1 MGAPLEEVK
10 KSAPEAN
17 LTFVTRIEKNENGAD
32 FAVAAVNRNG
42 IETIR
47 TKTLVLATGCRERTA
62 RQVSIHGTR
71 PAGVYT
77 AGAAQHFTNLLGQLP
92 TRRCV
97 IPGTGEIIEYDGLIL
112 SVGLIPENELAQ
124 SLGVTLDPRT
134 KGPVC
139 NGQLMTSVDG
149 IFSCG
154 NALHVEGQPG
164 SFRVSGNAC
173 KRGEAFAISEQT
185 APMRTLCT
193 TVRTGFAA
201 VPVLPVR
208 LSGEIPKEKIFDA
221 MAAINAITLARHIA
235 IGGVIEP
242 DLAGLGVDLIAAS
255 GLLRPADG

>member
-1 MGAPLEEVK
+1 MSLSGSAGDPWAGAEAGDPRAASALPAAPLQRAQLPEV
-10 KSAPEAN
+10 
-17 LTFVTRIEKNENGAD
+17 
-32 FAVAAVNRNG
+32 
-42 IETIR
+42 
-47 TKTLVLATGCRERTA
+47 
-62 RQVSIHGTR
+62 
-71 PAGVYT
+71 
-77 AGAAQHFTNLLGQLP
+77 AGALVDKGIRVKPAVLNRLLHDDPVRHQQQPGEKI
-92 TRRCV
+92 RRQ
-97 IPGTGEIIEYDGLIL
+97 TGPL
-112 SVGLIPENELAQ
+112 GLIPENELAQ